1 MLPEILG
8 QGPGFDPLA
17 FARENILLLFAATMI
32 AGAVLAVV
40 AMRLFRRD
48 LRDDLPAFPQF
59 ASERFDERM
68 DMHGPVIISADDDDE
83 ERRKRSKDR
92 EARAKKALDV
102 IGKLEAQRKSR
113 VIAIIHRENLESDY
127 LAINDLE
134 DVLAALHNT
143 PEDKPLDIVLH
154 TLGGGSLEATQ
165 IARAI
170 KAHKGRTTAFI
181 PYYAMSAGTFIALAC
196 DEIVMSPQACLG
208 PIDPQYGFPAATFV
222 NVTRQKPPEATSD
235 VFLAYADIA
244 KKALLESKEEACEL
258 MQGTYSHDGS
268 CSITD
273 ELSSG
278 KWTHGRPISV
288 TVAREMGLN
297 ISTAMPKEVFDL
309 VRVHRVPPKGGPSVW
324 FR

>member
-1 MLPEILG
+1 MIPDVLG
-8 QGPGFDPLA
+8 TGQAIDLWA
-17 FARENILLLFAATMI
+17 FVRENIVLVFAL
-32 AGAVLAVV
+32 GAAIGGGLAY
-40 AMRLFRRD
+40 ALARLGRGD
-48 LRDDLPAFPQF
+48 PRDDLPAFPQF
-59 ASERFDERM
+59 SSP
-68 DMHGPVIISADDDDE
+68 GPDLHEQSPLILSDDDDE
-83 ERRKRSKDR
+83 ERRKRAKER

-102 IGKLEAQRKSR
+102 IGKIEAQRKSR

-143 PEDKPLDIVLH
+143 PEDKPLDLVLH

-235 VFLAYADIA
+235 VFLAYADIS

-273 ELSSG
+273 ALSSG

-288 TVAREMGLN
+288 TIAREMGLN
-297 ISTAMPKEVFDL
+297 IVTAMPREVFEL
-309 VRVHRVPPKGGPSVW
+309 VRAHRVPYKGGPSVW

>member
-1 MLPEILG
+1 MMPEILG
-8 QGPGFDPLA
+8 QGPAIDLWA
-17 FARENILLLFAATMI
+17 VARENIVALLALTFAA
-32 AGAVLAVV
+32 GAMLAYAV
-40 AMRLFRRD
+40 ARVTHRD
-48 LRDDLPAFPQF
+48 PRDDLPAFPQF
-59 ASERFDERM
+59 SAPTQTTYDTHPLELSE
-68 DMHGPVIISADDDDE
+68 DDDDE
-83 ERRKRSKDR
+83 RRKRAKDR
-92 EARAKKALDV
+92 EARAKRALDV
-102 IGKLEAQRKSR
+102 IGKLETHRKSR

-208 PIDPQYGFPAATFV
+208 PIDPQYGLPAATFV

-235 VFLAYADIA
+235 MFLAYADIS

-268 CSITD
+268 CAITD

-288 TVAREMGLN
+288 TRAQEMGLN
-297 ISTAMPKEVFDL
+297 INTNMPREVFEI
-309 VRVHRVPPKGGPSVW
+309 VRANRVPYKGGPSVW

>member
-1 MLPEILG
+1 MTPDIFA
-8 QGPGFDPLA
+8 GFDDGVAGLVRDNLWLVLSLA
-17 FARENILLLFAATMI
+17 FA
-32 AGAVLAVV
+32 AGLGLAV
-40 AMRLFRRD
+40 AIGRMIGARHAERRD
-48 LRDDLPAFPQF
+48 DAPAFPQF
-59 ASERFDERM
+59 SSFD
-68 DMHGPVIISADDDDE
+68 DSKHSPLVVLDDDDE
-83 ERRKRSKDR
+83 DRRKRARDR
-92 EARAKKALDV
+92 DARAKKALD
-102 IGKLEAQRKSR
+102 IIAKLEGQRRSR

-143 PEDKPLDIVLH
+143 PDDKPLDIVLH

-170 KAHKGRTTAFI
+170 KAHKGKTTAHI

-235 VFLAYADIA
+235 VFLAYADIS

-258 MQGTYSHDGS
+258 MQGTYGHDGS
-268 CSITD
+268 CAITD

-288 TVAREMGLN
+288 TVARQMGLN
-297 ISTAMPKEVFDL
+297 INTAIPREVFEL
-309 VRVHRVPPKGGPSVW
+309 VRAHRVPPKGGPSVW